1 MDCVFCKIISGE
13 FSSYKLYEDDKVIVI
28 LAADPVVDG
37 HSLVIPKEHVEDIT
51 CVSKELLSHMYDV
64 AMKMTPVLMEKM
76 NATAITYTFNYG
88 DSQSVKHLHLHLLP
102 DYTIKTASKSM
113 EEVFNIITK

>member
-1 MDCVFCKIISGE
+1 
-13 FSSYKLYEDDKVIVI
+13 
-28 LAADPVVDG
+28 
-37 HSLVIPKEHVEDIT
+37 
-51 CVSKELLSHMYDV
+51 
-64 AMKMTPVLMEKM
+64 MEKM
-76 NATAITYTFNYG
+76 NATAMTYTFNYG